1 MFAGRQYD
9 TLYLTDRFCKAFYT
23 SSIWNKLRTP
33 VNTEQ
38 VIQLTKTDILSVE
51 DTTWQQAM
59 YVAEDDVLDAL
70 VPSTDHQR
78 GSGTLCAEQEIS

>member
-1 MFAGRQYD
+1 MVQCSVHGADISTLSALGIMFAGRQYD

-23 SSIWNKLRTP
+23 SSIWNKFQTP

-51 DTTWQQAM
+51 DTTW
-59 YVAEDDVLDAL
+59 
-70 VPSTDHQR
+70 
-78 GSGTLCAEQEIS
+78 